1 MWLDF
6 GSWQHWWST
15 KPRWAPP
22 FYLAAWPH
30 YPNQWQ
36 LGTSAICCATKQA
49 ALKSL
54 ILRPCVAT
62 KQPLPSWKRET
73 ACFNFSFESLNLV
86 IDPKSWVNP
95 WCSNPPHNVGTL
107 SWISPISIL
116 DLNPRSE
123 VIFVTDIT
131 VYICGE
137 KIVMWRNFSFPCM
150 TIVGK
155 LKFFPQAEKFQ
166 YNWLDFIAIYAVLW
180 LNRLIFTL
188 FCRKFFATIYALSC
202 GEKLSPKVHMWR
214 KMTNIRSVH
223 DLATLTLVLY
233 L

>member
-1 MWLDF
+1 MSYALLLLCITTLSKSVSIGD
-6 GSWQHWWST
+6 QC
-15 KPRWAPP
+15 
-22 FYLAAWPH
+22 YLLC
-30 YPNQWQ
+30 NE
-36 LGTSAICCATKQA
+36 T

-137 KIVMWRNFSFPCM
+137 K
-150 TIVGK
+150 
-155 LKFFPQAEKFQ
+155 
-166 YNWLDFIAIYAVLW
+166 
-180 LNRLIFTL
+180 
-188 FCRKFFATIYALSC
+188 LSC
-202 GEKLSPKVHMWR
+202 GEIWEHFGENWEIMSSDSKMPNCADVFVWPQYASLLMWLPCRLWMIYSPL
-214 KMTNIRSVH
+214 TNMLVPP
-223 DLATLTLVLY
+223 TLFTAY
-233 L
+233 K